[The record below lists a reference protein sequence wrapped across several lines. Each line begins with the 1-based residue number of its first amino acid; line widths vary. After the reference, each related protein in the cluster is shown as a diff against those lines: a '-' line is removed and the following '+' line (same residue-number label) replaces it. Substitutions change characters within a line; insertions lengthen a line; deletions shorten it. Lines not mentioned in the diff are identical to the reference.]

1 MPRRPDACAIPGR
14 ACRVCSAAMNAIVAL
29 AIFLFLMALSVWG
42 LVLAVTR
49 RPPDQTYLAAVAIG
63 EVEVVLQ
70 AVVALAAIA
79 AGHRP
84 ASLGEYLGYLVATVI
99 LLPYGIVRGRS
110 PHANHWDSAINAV
123 VTFAVAV
130 AVLRLLALW

>member
-1 MPRRPDACAIPGR
+1 M
-14 ACRVCSAAMNAIVAL
+14 STIVAL
-29 AIFLFLMALSVWG
+29 AIFVFLLALSVWG

-49 RPPDQTYLAAVAIG
+49 RPPDRTYLTAVAIG
-63 EVEVVLQ
+63 EVELVLQ
-70 AVVALAAIA
+70 AIVALIVIA
-79 AGHRP
+79 GGHRP
-84 ASLGEYLGYLVATVI
+84 PAMGEYLGYLAATVI

-110 PHANHWDSAINAV
+110 PNANHWDSAVIAV

>member
-1 MPRRPDACAIPGR
+1 
-14 ACRVCSAAMNAIVAL
+14 MNAIIAL
-29 AIFLFLMALSVWG
+29 AIFVFLMALSVWG

-49 RPPDQTYLAAVAIG
+49 RPPDRTYLTAVAIG
-63 EVEVVLQ
+63 ELELVLQ
-70 AVVALAAIA
+70 AIVALAVIA
-79 AGHRP
+79 GGHRP
-84 ASLGEYLGYLVATVI
+84 PAMGEYLGYLLATVV

-110 PHANHWDSAINAV
+110 PSANHWDSAVIAV

>member
-1 MPRRPDACAIPGR
+1 
-14 ACRVCSAAMNAIVAL
+14 MNAIVAL

-49 RPPDQTYLAAVAIG
+49 RPPDRTYLAAAAIG
-63 EVEVVLQ
+63 EVELLLQ
-70 AVVALAAIA
+70 AVVALIVIA
-79 AGHRP
+79 GGHRP
-84 ASLGEYLGYLVATVI
+84 PSLGEYLGYLAATVI
-99 LLPYGIVRGRS
+99 LVPYGIVRGRS
-110 PHANHWDSAINAV
+110 PQANHWDSGVMAA

>member
-1 MPRRPDACAIPGR
+1 M
-14 ACRVCSAAMNAIVAL
+14 
-29 AIFLFLMALSVWG
+29 FLLALSVWG

-49 RPPDQTYLAAVAIG
+49 HPPDRTYLAGVALG
-63 EVEVVLQ
+63 EVELVLQ
-70 AVVALAAIA
+70 AVVALVVIA
-79 AGHRP
+79 GGHRP
-84 ASLGEYLGYLVATVI
+84 PSTGEYLGYLAATVI

-110 PHANHWDSAINAV
+110 PQANHWDSAVIAV